1 MNDNGNLV
9 GEIDITKLRHVIFR
23 TELYNRFTVGQ
34 LMSPPAATIVVND
47 PMEYVMKVFATT
59 GAQSLPVVDV
69 EGALYGYIS
78 RTRLFNMYRQLVAD
92 YSEE

>member
-1 MNDNGNLV
+1 
-9 GEIDITKLRHVIFR
+9 
-23 TELYNRFTVGQ
+23 
-34 LMSPPAATIVVND
+34 
-47 PMEYVMKVFATT
+47 MEYVMKVFATT